1 MAQTYK
7 ITLISLNSAT
17 NTANIDIQLNGGSIT
32 HITNV
37 AGLPMAT
44 GTPTAQFIAAGEK
57 YAIDYYN
64 GQQAV
69 ALPAI
74 DPAITA
80 LVGQSA
86 SVVV

>member
-1 MAQTYK
+1 MANTYK
-7 ITLISLNSAT
+7 ITLVSLNSVT
-17 NTANIDIQLNGGSIT
+17 NTANIDIQLNGGAVV
-32 HITNV
+32 HIVNV
-37 AGLPMAT
+37 SGLPVGNQAD
-44 GTPTAQFIAAGEK
+44 FIKAGEQ

-64 GQQAV
+64 GLEAQK
-69 ALPAI
+69 LPAI

>member
-1 MAQTYK
+1 MANTYK
-7 ITLISLNSAT
+7 ITLVSLDST
-17 NTANIDIQLNGGSIT
+17 KNTANIDIQLNGGAIT

-37 AGLPMAT
+37 TGLPMTT
-44 GTPTAQFIAAGEK
+44 GTPTAQFIAAAEK

-64 GQQAV
+64 GLAAQT
-69 ALPAI
+69 LPTI

-86 SVVV
+86 QVVV